1 MYMYIVKRYDWV
13 ILALAVT
20 RLLSKNQNIMTLMVL
35 HDLMLL
41 EDVVLNSFRCIY
53 IIKIDWFFFV
63 HVLMIL
69 CKK

>member
-1 MYMYIVKRYDWV
+1 MYMYIVKRHDWV

-53 IIKIDWFFFV
+53 IIKIDLFFCPRFNDPV
-63 HVLMIL
+63 
-69 CKK
+69 

>member
-20 RLLSKNQNIMTLMVL
+20 RLLSKNLNIMTRMVL

-53 IIKIDWFFFV
+53 IIKIDLFFLSTF
-63 HVLMIL
+63 
-69 CKK
+69 